1 MGEKDITEKILL
13 TYNDVFADIVN
24 VLLFDG
30 DQLVRPEDLE
40 DQSPYNAYK
49 ADGKIRDID
58 RDVAKRW
65 IRNRIRMACF
75 GFENQSGIDRD
86 EVIRIYGYD
95 GAEYRSQ
102 LLRENK
108 DNPRYPVVTMVL
120 YFGYKQHWTAPVYLH
135 DALEIPE
142 RLKPF
147 VPNVKINLFEI
158 AYMSPEQVKSFRSD
172 FRIVADYFVQKRI
185 NSDYVPPK
193 DELVHVEAVLQLL
206 SVMTNDRRFEDSFNE
221 ARTAGKE
228 VRNMCDVLDR
238 VEMRGREEG
247 REEGLEIGREE
258 GLEKGAD
265 RAFALMQMLFADGR
279 SDDAVRAA
287 NDKEYA
293 RQLMKEYKL
302 V

>member
-1 MGEKDITEKILL
+1 M
-13 TYNDVFADIVN
+13 
-24 VLLFDG
+24 
-30 DQLVRPEDLE
+30 
-40 DQSPYNAYK
+40 
-49 ADGKIRDID
+49 
-58 RDVAKRW
+58 
-65 IRNRIRMACF
+65 
-75 GFENQSGIDRD
+75 
-86 EVIRIYGYD
+86 
-95 GAEYRSQ
+95 
-102 LLRENK
+102 
-108 DNPRYPVVTMVL
+108 
-120 YFGYKQHWTAPVYLH
+120 H

-185 NSDYVPPK
+185 NNDYVPPK

-265 RAFALMQMLFADGR
+265 RAFTLMQMLFADGR

>member
-1 MGEKDITEKILL
+1 MTG
-13 TYNDVFADIVN
+13 
-24 VLLFDG
+24 
-30 DQLVRPEDLE
+30 
-40 DQSPYNAYK
+40 QSTGHNSFK
-49 ADGKIRDID
+49 
-58 RDVAKRW
+58 
-65 IRNRIRMACF
+65 
-75 GFENQSGIDRD
+75 
-86 EVIRIYGYD
+86 
-95 GAEYRSQ
+95 
-102 LLRENK
+102 ENK

-247 REEGLEIGREE
+247 REEGLE
-258 GLEKGAD
+258 KGAD
-265 RAFALMQMLFADGR
+265 RAFTLMQMLFADGR

>member
-1 MGEKDITEKILL
+1 
-13 TYNDVFADIVN
+13 
-24 VLLFDG
+24 
-30 DQLVRPEDLE
+30 
-40 DQSPYNAYK
+40 
-49 ADGKIRDID
+49 
-58 RDVAKRW
+58 
-65 IRNRIRMACF
+65 
-75 GFENQSGIDRD
+75 
-86 EVIRIYGYD
+86 
-95 GAEYRSQ
+95 
-102 LLRENK
+102 
-108 DNPRYPVVTMVL
+108 
-120 YFGYKQHWTAPVYLH
+120 
-135 DALEIPE
+135 
-142 RLKPF
+142 
-147 VPNVKINLFEI
+147 
-158 AYMSPEQVKSFRSD
+158 MSPEQVKSFRSD

-238 VEMRGREEG
+238 VEMKGREE
-247 REEGLEIGREE
+247 GREE

-265 RAFALMQMLFADGR
+265 RAFTLMQMLFADGR

>member
-1 MGEKDITEKILL
+1 
-13 TYNDVFADIVN
+13 
-24 VLLFDG
+24 
-30 DQLVRPEDLE
+30 
-40 DQSPYNAYK
+40 
-49 ADGKIRDID
+49 
-58 RDVAKRW
+58 
-65 IRNRIRMACF
+65 
-75 GFENQSGIDRD
+75 
-86 EVIRIYGYD
+86 
-95 GAEYRSQ
+95 
-102 LLRENK
+102 
-108 DNPRYPVVTMVL
+108 MVL

-247 REEGLEIGREE
+247 
-258 GLEKGAD
+258 LEKGAD